1 MSGIRAELAAV
12 HKKVALYLNV
22 GRYDAAEKLLK
33 STLATQGSLAN
44 IHNLLGVTHH
54 KQSRFPEAIREFKK
68 SLKVNS
74 AFTEAALNLSVL
86 LCDLG
91 QYEEARGIFEQAF
104 AQVRPGQKVPDMVLG
119 RIANHHVTAAH
130 SYEQSSMSQD
140 AINEYRK
147 ALSIYPKMPDVRLDL
162 GRLYLRGGQPDKA
175 FQEFAEILKVMPA
188 HSQAL
193 LWAGIAK
200 HKAGQPEEAR
210 QLWRQ
215 AQAAAPAD
223 QGARALI
230 KGANG

>member
-1 MSGIRAELAAV
+1 MSGIRAELVSV

-33 STLATQGSLAN
+33 STLATHGSLAN
-44 IHNLLGVTHH
+44 IHNLLGVTYH
-54 KQSRFPEAIREFKK
+54 KQSRFPDALREFKK

-74 AFTEAALNLSVL
+74 DFTEAALNLSVL

-91 QYEEARGIFEQAF
+91 QYEEARAVFEQAF
-104 AQVRPGQKVPDMVLG
+104 AQVKPGRRVPDLILG
-119 RIANHHVTAAH
+119 RIANHHVTAARA
-130 SYEQSSMSQD
+130 YEQSLMTQE
-140 AINEYRK
+140 ALQEYRK
-147 ALSIYPKMPDVRLDL
+147 ALLIYPQMPDIRIDL
-162 GRLYLRGGQPDKA
+162 GRLYLRTGHPDKA
-175 FQEFAEILKVMPA
+175 FQEFTEILKVTPA

-193 LWAGIAK
+193 LWAGIAR
-200 HKAGQPEEAR
+200 HKSGKPDEAR

-223 QGARALI
+223 RGARALI